1 MTIFYADDDQ
11 DEIDF
16 FCEAL
21 KLIDPSIECVTASN
35 GREALQLLE
44 VIGIPDLI
52 FLDLKM
58 PEIDGE
64 SCLVRIKNNA
74 RLKDVP
80 VIIYSSTADAK
91 DIYMLKAKGAFKVLK
106 KVWGIT
112 QLSREIRSV
121 ITAFEVR

>member
-44 VIGIPDLI
+44 TIGIPDLI
-52 FLDLKM
+52 FQN
-58 PEIDGE
+58 G
-64 SCLVRIKNNA
+64 
-74 RLKDVP
+74 
-80 VIIYSSTADAK
+80 
-91 DIYMLKAKGAFKVLK
+91 
-106 KVWGIT
+106 
-112 QLSREIRSV
+112 
-121 ITAFEVR
+121 